1 VANCQTKIYFPQN
14 ESDFRNTYQAVY
26 KMPRNVTGGSG
37 HKSQRNS
44 EGSKARAN
52 RELVNDLLDDYKNG
66 EKTDG
71 VHVGRILRRMGNG
84 RMEVMYFVNRR
95 GDEHEESRT
104 EMMQQVMP
112 MRGGLRGKGKGTV
125 WVDIGS
131 LVLIAETGL
140 AQTTHEIMAV
150 FLPEQVAR
158 YRRLKPDADER
169 LFMQDA
175 SAEAKEDVVFEESEE
190 EDVNIDNI

>member
-1 VANCQTKIYFPQN
+1 
-14 ESDFRNTYQAVY
+14 
-26 KMPRNVTGGSG
+26 MTGGSG

-66 EKTDG
+66 AKTDG

-84 RMEVMYFVNRR
+84 RMEVMYFVNRPA
-95 GDEHEESRT
+95 DENERARI
-104 EMMQQVMP
+104 EMIQQVVP
-112 MRGGLRGKGKGTV
+112 MRGGLRGKGTV

-131 LVLIAETGL
+131 IVLIAETGL
-140 AQTTHEIMAV
+140 AGMTHEIMAV

-158 YRRLKPDADER
+158 YRRLRPDADER

-175 SAEAKEDVVFEESEE
+175 SSEAKEDVVFEESS
-190 EDVNIDNI
+190 EDEVNVDDI

>member
-1 VANCQTKIYFPQN
+1 LGWRDGEQN
-14 ESDFRNTYQAVY
+14 ESDFRKTIETVY

-84 RMEVMYFVNRR
+84 RMEVMYFVNRP
-95 GDEHEESRT
+95 GDEHERERVD
-104 EMMQQVMP
+104 MIQQVVP

-125 WVDIGS
+125 WVDTDSI
-131 LVLIAETGL
+131 VLIAETGL

-158 YRRLKPDADER
+158 YRRLRPDADER
-169 LFMQDA
+169 LFMKNAQ
-175 SAEAKEDVVFEESEE
+175 AEDAKEDVVFEESEE
-190 EDVNIDNI
+190 EDVNIDDI

>member
-1 VANCQTKIYFPQN
+1 
-14 ESDFRNTYQAVY
+14 
-26 KMPRNVTGGSG
+26 MPRNVTGGSG

-84 RMEVMYFVNRR
+84 RMEVMYFTKRPA
-95 GDEHEESRT
+95 DEDERERT
-104 EMMQQVMP
+104 EMIQQIMP
-112 MRGGLRGKGKGTV
+112 MRGGLRGKGKGAV
-125 WVDIGS
+125 WVDTDSI
-131 LVLIAETGL
+131 VLIAETGL
-140 AQTTHEIMAV
+140 AGMTHEIMAV

-175 SAEAKEDVVFEESEE
+175 SADAKEDVVFEESS
-190 EDVNIDNI
+190 EDENVNIDDI

>member
-1 VANCQTKIYFPQN
+1 
-14 ESDFRNTYQAVY
+14 
-26 KMPRNVTGGSG
+26 MPRNVTGGSG

-66 EKTDG
+66 AKTDG

-84 RMEVMYFVNRR
+84 RMEVMYFVTRP
-95 GDEHEESRT
+95 GDEHERERT
-104 EMMQQVMP
+104 EMIQQVVP

-131 LVLIAETGL
+131 IVLIAETGL
-140 AQTTHEIMAV
+140 AGMTHEIMAV

-175 SAEAKEDVVFEESEE
+175 SADAKEDVVFEESS
-190 EDVNIDNI
+190 EDENVNIDDI